1 MCDDNKD
8 VLEEFLQRMDDT
20 LSSSAVSKQ
29 LAKAEKEIDALEK
42 KKSKLVDM
50 RLEEIIDKETYES
63 KYADL
68 VSKQEQLVEERQK
81 LQETSDNE
89 KDIKNV

>member
-1 MCDDNKD
+1 MIDCFFSYLKLDWSDYMNDIFKD
-8 VLEEFLQRMDDT
+8 MQ
-20 LSSSAVSKQ
+20 
-29 LAKAEKEIDALEK
+29 AKAEKEIDALEK

-50 RLEEIIDKETYES
+50 RLEEVVDKETYES

-68 VSKQEQLVEERQK
+68 VSKQEQLVEARKK
-81 LQETSDNE
+81 LQETSENE

>member
-1 MCDDNKD
+1 MNDIFKD
-8 VLEEFLQRMDDT
+8 MQ
-20 LSSSAVSKQ
+20 
-29 LAKAEKEIDALEK
+29 AKAEKEIDALEK

-50 RLEEIIDKETYES
+50 RLEEVVDKETYES

-68 VSKQEQLVEERQK
+68 VSKQEQLVEARKK
-81 LQETSDNE
+81 LLETSENE

>member
-20 LSSSAVSKQ
+20 LNSSVVSKQ
-29 LAKAEKEIDALEK
+29 LAKAEKEIDVLEK

-50 RLEEIIDKETYES
+50 RLEEDIDKETYES
-63 KYADL
+63 KYSDL
-68 VSKQEQLVEERQK
+68 VSKQEQLVEERKK

>member
-1 MCDDNKD
+1 MNFHQTSVESYRLLCDDNKD

-20 LSSSAVSKQ
+20 LSCSAVSKQ

-50 RLEEIIDKETYES
+50 RLEEI
-63 KYADL
+63 
-68 VSKQEQLVEERQK
+68 V
-81 LQETSDNE
+81 
-89 KDIKNV
+89 DIGLYRPQSCCRWSWRHQSRPR